1 MFSNS
6 PYKLVFYILIP
17 YFVLLIIYKLYS
29 TSSTTKETFQTA
41 VAPDTRAADM
51 EAAKKAISKRDKPES
66 KVMSPLDENYK
77 KNMAEQDRIKSQ
89 IKDIDEKR
97 KKLFLTEYQQATKTE
112 LEMEK
117 LHKQITELQGK
128 LDECKKRKE
137 LTAEKTESSTKTKP
151 QQKPVV
157 DSFDSSTDSSI
168 LSESV
173 ASQGDTNPGATSQ
186 GATKTVVGCEK
197 DNDCNLF
204 YGEGKNTCKSNKQC
218 RCEVGSG
225 VLCQYGP
232 TNYKD
237 TKDMTT
243 KERTI
248 FKNLSNYDNFTIQ
261 DYKNWLSLYKKDYY
275 LLSDEHLINLRKVL
289 RGEPL
294 ALRDIPTGGLRP
306 PLTSQKYFAEMYD
319 KISDLEQIVSP
330 INSSTT
336 GVQVGYN
343 YSDYSDFSPPTA
355 IPQLR
360 VVNGEVERKYR
371 RPSAINKIFP
381 VPLEDAIGPYKSNPA
396 I

>member
-41 VAPDTRAADM
+41 VAPDTRAADI

-173 ASQGDTNPGATSQ
+173 ASQ

-306 PLTSQKYFAEMYD
+306 PLTSQKYFDDMYD

>member
-41 VAPDTRAADM
+41 VAPDTRAADI

-173 ASQGDTNPGATSQ
+173 ATSQGDTNP